1 MQQPPKYPKFTGSEP
16 CRSTDPEA
24 FYPEDYE
31 PSHYATIKRICAEC
45 PMREPCAEY
54 AIWFEALGY
63 WGGLS
68 PSDRRRL
75 RQQRGITIRSELRQS
90 AA

>member
-1 MQQPPKYPKFTGSEP
+1 MQQPPPYPRYTGKEP

-24 FYPEDYE
+24 FFPEVYE
-31 PSHYATIKRICAEC
+31 PTHYRTIQRICAGCE
-45 PMREPCAEY
+45 MREPCAEY
-54 AIWFEALGY
+54 AIWFESIGY

-68 PSDRRRL
+68 PRDRLRI
-75 RQQRGITIRSELRQS
+75 RQQRGIRIRSELRQS

>member
-1 MQQPPKYPKFTGSEP
+1 MQQPPEYPRFTGKEP

-24 FYPEDYE
+24 FFPDTYKP
-31 PSHYATIKRICAEC
+31 HHVRMLRRVCGAC
-45 PMREPCAEY
+45 PMQGPCAEY
-54 AIWFEALGY
+54 AIWFEDIGY

-68 PSDRRRL
+68 APERRRI
-75 RQQRGITIRSELRQS
+75 RQQRGIRIRSELRQS